1 MNSMSENV
9 NADQCLD
16 IVNKHNN
23 GSNYRTIKM
32 EPINIKP
39 GTYIQK
45 VMIRTVNFKLM
56 KM

>member
-1 MNSMSENV
+1 MSENV